1 MMGHVT
7 MESHAPSI
15 PVVMMVCV
23 PLHPFLAVLPSQSFV
38 DLPEAI
44 VGTTRRLRLPP
55 MSYMRFA
62 VTLNQA
68 RTQVDGINILLEIAQ
83 VTSGVNLYCPMG

>member
-1 MMGHVT
+1 
-7 MESHAPSI
+7 METLALPT
-15 PVVMMVCV
+15 PVALMASV
-23 PLHPFLAVLPSQSFV
+23 PLHQFLAVLQNQSFV
-38 DLPEAI
+38 DLPKAI

-62 VTLNQA
+62 AVLSQA